1 MANTV
6 LLCILTALVFG
17 VIGWIASEKYFS
29 HITLIR
35 TKVALEQQ
43 NAMLNRH
50 EFEDL
55 FQNNPH
61 PELFDTEGN
70 LDRGEYMVINFPPDF
85 DPETEGWYLENPDED
100 ETW

>member
-1 MANTV
+1 MWYPYHS
-6 LLCILTALVFG
+6 LYGG

-43 NAMLNRH
+43 NALLNRH

-55 FQNNPH
+55 FIEQ
-61 PELFDTEGN
+61 
-70 LDRGEYMVINFPPDF
+70 PP
-85 DPETEGWYLENPDED
+85 P
-100 ETW
+100 

>member
-1 MANTV
+1 M
-6 LLCILTALVFG
+6 
-17 VIGWIASEKYFS
+17 
-29 HITLIR
+29 
-35 TKVALEQQ
+35 ALEQQ
-43 NAMLNRH
+43 NALLNRH

-61 PELFDTEGN
+61 PELFDAEGN